1 MTFKKADTAT
11 DETFEDLAIESELP
25 ALAYF
30 WASWCGPCR
39 TIAPI
44 VEELAEDYK
53 DSLKFVKID
62 IDKGQRT
69 AMSLGVLNIPAM
81 ILFFHGEP
89 VGMAAGAQSKAAL
102 KEKIDQWLEQIN
114 NPALSH

>member
-1 MTFKKADTAT
+1 MTFEKVDTAT
-11 DETFEDLAIESELP
+11 DETFGDLTIKSELP

-30 WASWCGPCR
+30 WAPWCGPCR
-39 TIAPI
+39 TVGPI

-53 DSLKFVKID
+53 DNLIFVKINV
-62 IDKGQRT
+62 DKGQRT
-69 AMSLGVLNIPAM
+69 AMSLGVLNIPAF

-102 KEKIDQWLEQIN
+102 KDRINQWLHQIN
-114 NPALSH
+114 NSALS